1 LTLLRLLISVTVCS
15 GEATPPRAN
24 FKGMNNNNVK
34 GNNKTN
40 IKSSGLERPLH
51 TDRAR
56 YTQ

>member
-1 LTLLRLLISVTVCS
+1 VTVCS

-40 IKSSGLERPLH
+40 IKSSGQERPLH